1 MTAIRGIPMDANFS
15 LPPDLK
21 ARIEREA
28 NARGM
33 PLSDFVRESLEWAIA
48 QKPPDDPLFADTA
61 VYRDD
66 GPVDLASSHDD
77 YLYGDAS

>member
-1 MTAIRGIPMDANFS
+1 METQIS
-15 LPPDLK
+15 LPPELT
-21 ARIEREA
+21 ATIEREA

-33 PLSDFVRESLEWAIA
+33 SVAEFVRECLEYAVA
-48 QKPPDDPLFADTA
+48 QERPEDPLFADTA

-66 GPVDLASSHDD
+66 GPDDFASNHDE

>member
-1 MTAIRGIPMDANFS
+1 MDTHIS
-15 LPPDLK
+15 LSPELK

-28 NARGM
+28 IARGM
-33 PLSDFVRESLEWAIA
+33 SLPDFVRESLENAIVHK
-48 QKPPDDPLFADTA
+48 QSNDPLFADTA

-66 GPVDLASSHDD
+66 GPDDVASNHDD

>member
-1 MTAIRGIPMDANFS
+1 MNTQIS
-15 LPPDLK
+15 LPPELK

-33 PLSDFVRESLEWAIA
+33 SVPDFLRESLEHALA
-48 QKPPDDPLFADTA
+48 QQPAEDPLFADTA
-61 VYRDD
+61 VYRDG
-66 GPVDLASSHDD
+66 GPDDVAANHDR

>member
-1 MTAIRGIPMDANFS
+1 MDTQIL
-15 LPPDLK
+15 LPPELK
-21 ARIEREA
+21 SRIEREA

-33 PLSDFVRESLEWAIA
+33 SVPEFVRESLEHAVA
-48 QKPPDDPLFADTA
+48 QQPAEDPLFADTA

-66 GPVDLASSHDD
+66 GPDDVASNHDR

>member
-1 MTAIRGIPMDANFS
+1 MDTHIS
-15 LPPDLK
+15 LSPDLK

-28 NARGM
+28 DARGM
-33 PLSDFVRESLEWAIA
+33 SLPEFVRESLERAIV
-48 QKPPDDPLFADTA
+48 QKPSDDPLFSDNA

-66 GPVDLASSHDD
+66 GPVDLASNHDD

>member
-1 MTAIRGIPMDANFS
+1 MDMQIS

-21 ARIEREA
+21 DKVEHEA

-33 PLSDFVRESLEWAIA
+33 SLPDFVRTSLEWAIA
-48 QKPPDDPLFADTA
+48 QKPSDDPLFADTA

-66 GPVDLASSHDD
+66 GPADFASNHDD
-77 YLYGDAS
+77 YLYGNAS